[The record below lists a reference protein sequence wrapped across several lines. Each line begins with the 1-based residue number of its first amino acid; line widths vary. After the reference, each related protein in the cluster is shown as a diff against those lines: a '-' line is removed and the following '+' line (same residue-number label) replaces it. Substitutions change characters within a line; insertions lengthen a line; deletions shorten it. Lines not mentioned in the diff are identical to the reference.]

1 MEELLQR
8 LSTSKRV
15 TWLMSQAVVLATAG
29 FYALMLPLTTPSP
42 VDGLFQFPD
51 LGHFP
56 TIVLCVVLALPV
68 LLVRR
73 LPGAVFAAILGE
85 SILGD
90 TFGARPLV
98 VFILLVALGG
108 YLAARTDAQH
118 YHSERAR
125 EWHEV
130 EHLADHER
138 QEVADIFRG
147 YGLSGAQLDSVVT
160 AISAHPE
167 RWVEF
172 MMRHE
177 LGLEAPDPRRA
188 PLSALTIG
196 GSYLLGGLVPLLA
209 YFFIADAHRALLVS
223 VAMTALALTVFG
235 GVKASLTGVRI
246 VRGALETLLVGGL
259 AAAVAFIVAHAI
271 AR

>member
-1 MEELLQR
+1 MIVIFCAMP
-8 LSTSKRV
+8 STPHIEKHFAASATVRD
-15 TWLMSQAVVLATAG
+15 VVIGMA
-29 FYALMLPLTTPSP
+29 
-42 VDGLFQFPD
+42 DGLTVPFA
-51 LGHFP
+51 
-56 TIVLCVVLALPV
+56 LAAGLT
-68 LLVRR
+68 
-73 LPGAVFAAILGE
+73 GAVASSQLIIVAGLAEIAA
-85 SILGD
+85 
-90 TFGARPLV
+90 GA
-98 VFILLVALGG
+98 IAMGLGG

-138 QEVADIFRG
+138 REVADIFRG
-147 YGLSGAQLDSVVT
+147 YGLSGPQLDSVVT

-177 LGLEAPDPRRA
+177 LGLETPDPRRA
-188 PLSALTIG
+188 PVSALTIG
-196 GSYLLGGLVPLLA
+196 GSYLLGGLVPLFA

-223 VAMTALALTVFG
+223 IAMTALALVVFG
-235 GVKASLTGVRI
+235 GIKASLTGVRI
-246 VRGALETLLVGGL
+246 LKGALETLLVGGL

-271 AR
+271 AQ

>member
-1 MEELLQR
+1 MAR
-8 LSTSKRV
+8 AAIV
-15 TWLMSQAVVLATAG
+15 IGCAM
-29 FYALMLPLTTPSP
+29 PTTPHIEKHFAASAT
-42 VDGLFQFPD
+42 VRDVVIGMADGLTVPFA
-51 LGHFP
+51 
-56 TIVLCVVLALPV
+56 LAAGLS
-68 LLVRR
+68 
-73 LPGAVFAAILGE
+73 GAVASSQLIIVAGLAEIAA
-85 SILGD
+85 
-90 TFGARPLV
+90 GA
-98 VFILLVALGG
+98 IAMGLGG

-125 EWHEV
+125 EEHEV

-147 YGLSGAQLDSVVT
+147 YGLSDEQINSIVA
-160 AISAHPE
+160 AISAHPK

-209 YFFIADAHRALLVS
+209 YFFVADPHRALLVS
-223 VAMTALALTVFG
+223 VVVTGLALAVFG
-235 GVKASLTGVRI
+235 GIKAKLTGVRPLQ
-246 VRGALETLLVGGL
+246 GALETLLVGGL
-259 AAAVAFIVAHAI
+259 AAAVAFAI
-271 AR
+271 ARLIAQ